1 MLHWFSLANARKQL
15 AMPLFSLVTLARAG
29 YNYVRNR
36 RFKPMRVSISSD
48 PSSATNWL
56 VRPPPPAAVR
66 QCDLHIHRD
75 PFIAEI
81 SITLRKR
88 RAVSLLS
95 KGSERE
101 PSFVF
106 VQWEGKRQGRQDR
119 GFSSLPSYIMQL
131 ELLAGG
137 NAMMISKHASY
148 TCYSAIFVAPICSRF
163 SMAASA
169 SYSTDN
175 KLFPA

>member
-1 MLHWFSLANARKQL
+1 
-15 AMPLFSLVTLARAG
+15 MPLFSLVTLARAG

-56 VRPPPPAAVR
+56 VRPPLPAAVR

-75 PFIAEI
+75 SFIAEI

-119 GFSSLPSYIMQL
+119 GFSSASLPSHIMQL
-131 ELLAGG
+131 ELSAGG

-148 TCYSAIFVAPICSRF
+148 TRYNAIFVAPMCSRF

-169 SYSTDN
+169 GYSTDN
-175 KLFPA
+175 KLFPAS